1 MMLSDKE
8 ADPSDFTVGYTYRT
22 LHVSSAG
29 ITSAIRSTV
38 QCLGVLV
45 LLILCH
51 IGCHF
56 ILIAMS
62 FTLLV

>member
-1 MMLSDKE
+1 MKLSDKE
-8 ADPSDFTVGYTYRT
+8 AGPADFTVGYTYRT

-38 QCLGVLV
+38 QCLGVGDAK
-45 LLILCH
+45 LCH